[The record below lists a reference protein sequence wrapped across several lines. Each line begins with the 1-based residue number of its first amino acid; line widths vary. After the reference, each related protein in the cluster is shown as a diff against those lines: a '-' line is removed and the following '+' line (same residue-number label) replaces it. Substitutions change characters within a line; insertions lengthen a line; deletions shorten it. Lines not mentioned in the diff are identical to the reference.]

1 MNPPRI
7 GVVHSRFN
15 EEICN
20 ALLES
25 ARAELAR
32 AGAEA
37 EFVSVAGALEIPLAL
52 QWLAQSGRFDAL
64 VAVGAVIRGDTYH
77 FEVVSNESA
86 RGIMDVA
93 LECGLP
99 VANGVLTVDDE
110 AQALARKDKGG
121 EAVRV
126 ALEMARLRQDL
137 AAKWR
142 LSHRRAG
149 PPRGGAL
156 VKSRCRRFM
165 RGKSAATTHWR
176 RRKRLRAGCAATG
189 ISPPS

>member
-1 MNPPRI
+1 MRI
-7 GVVHSRFN
+7 GIVHSRFN
-15 EEICN
+15 EGICN
-20 ALLES
+20 ALLET

-37 EFVSVAGALEIPLAL
+37 EFVSVPGALEIPLAL

-64 VAVGAVIRGDTYH
+64 VALGAVIRGDTYH
-77 FEVVSNESA
+77 FKVVSNESA

-99 VANGVLTVDDE
+99 VANGVLTTEDE

-142 LSHRRAG
+142 
-149 PPRGGAL
+149 
-156 VKSRCRRFM
+156 
-165 RGKSAATTHWR
+165 
-176 RRKRLRAGCAATG
+176 
-189 ISPPS
+189 

>member
-1 MNPPRI
+1 MRI
-7 GVVHSRFN
+7 GIVHSRFN
-15 EEICN
+15 EEICK
-20 ALLES
+20 ALLET

-32 AGAEA
+32 SGAEA

-64 VAVGAVIRGDTYH
+64 VALGAVIRGDTYH

-99 VANGVLTVDDE
+99 VSNGVLTTDNE
-110 AQALARKDKGG
+110 AQALARKDKGA

-126 ALEMARLRQDL
+126 ALEMARLRQEL

-142 LSHRRAG
+142 
-149 PPRGGAL
+149 
-156 VKSRCRRFM
+156 
-165 RGKSAATTHWR
+165 
-176 RRKRLRAGCAATG
+176 
-189 ISPPS
+189 